1 MYKSKID
8 TWTMIVL
15 AGTVGTS
22 AYASYQILLA
32 QPASALCQ
40 LIPIAGLGVLLP
52 LWILLDTR
60 YLLTSDELRI
70 HCGPLRWQIPIQ
82 DIIYI
87 SATRSLFASPALS
100 LDRLRIDYRDGR
112 MVMVSPRDKEPFIAA
127 IKLLAMPRA

>member
-1 MYKSKID
+1 
-8 TWTMIVL
+8 
-15 AGTVGTS
+15 
-22 AYASYQILLA
+22 
-32 QPASALCQ
+32 
-40 LIPIAGLGVLLP
+40 
-52 LWILLDTR
+52 
-60 YLLTSDELRI
+60 LTSDELRI